1 MLDHLSPLLQ
11 RVITALVLAPL
22 ALAGVLLLPSNWF
35 ALALALVFAYGLW
48 EWGRLIGLQRR
59 RMRAL
64 LVVLNLLAMG
74 LLLWFFRDRPL
85 ALAPLVYIGVL
96 WWLVALLW
104 LRTIAFAAEPTRR
117 NLELKWLVGSLVTLP
132 AWCAAWLLHASEQ
145 GPYWTLFV
153 LLLIWAGDIGA
164 YFSGRRFGRNKLAPS
179 ISPGKTREG
188 LYGQVL
194 VSALFA
200 LAVGTQLV
208 EGRVALA
215 ALVGLAVV
223 TVLLSVVGDL
233 FESLIKR
240 HSHQKDSGTLFPGH
254 GGMLDRLDSVFA
266 ALPIFVAGKLWLGL

>member
-64 LVVLNLLAMG
+64 LVVLNLFAMG

-104 LRTIAFAAEPTRR
+104 LRAIAFAAEPTRR

-132 AWCAAWLLHASEQ
+132 AWCAGWLLHASEQ

-200 LAVGTQLV
+200 LAVGMLLV
-208 EGRVALA
+208 EGSMALA